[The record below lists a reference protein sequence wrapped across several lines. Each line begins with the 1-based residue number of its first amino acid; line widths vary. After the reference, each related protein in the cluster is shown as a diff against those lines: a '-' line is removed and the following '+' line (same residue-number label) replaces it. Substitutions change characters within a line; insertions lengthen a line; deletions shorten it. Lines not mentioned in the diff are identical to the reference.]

1 MKTDWLF
8 LSFSILGIAIA
19 TLFGA
24 FGAHSL
30 KDLFSTYEMDIWNK
44 GIFYQISNSLGVL
57 ILLTL
62 RKIELIKKNDLPFY
76 LLTIGIIFFSFL
88 FYIISLTNVF
98 LDPQH
103 WLKILMIPVTPT
115 GGSLIIIG
123 WILVFLVLKNKNY

>member
-62 RKIELIKKNDLPFY
+62 RKIEIIKKNDLPFY
-76 LLTIGIIFFSFL
+76 LLTIGIIFFSFSL
-88 FYIISLTNVF
+88 YIISLTNVF

-103 WLKILMIPVTPT
+103 WLKILMIPVTPI

-123 WILVFLVLKNKNY
+123 WILVFLGIKK

>member
-1 MKTDWLF
+1 MKTDRLF

-44 GIFYQISNSLGVL
+44 GIFYQISNSMGLL

-76 LLTIGIIFFSFL
+76 LLTIGIIFFSFSL
-88 FYIISLTNVF
+88 YIISLTNVF
-98 LDPQH
+98 LDPKH
-103 WLKILMIPVTPT
+103 WLKTFMIPITPI

-123 WILVFLVLKNKNY
+123 WILVFLGIKK

>member
-76 LLTIGIIFFSFL
+76 LLTMGIIFFSFSL
-88 FYIISLTNVF
+88 YIISLTNVF

-103 WLKILMIPVTPT
+103 WLKILMIPITPI

-123 WILVFLVLKNKNY
+123 WILVFLGIKK

>member
-76 LLTIGIIFFSFL
+76 LLTIGIIFFF
-88 FYIISLTNVF
+88 
-98 LDPQH
+98 
-103 WLKILMIPVTPT
+103 
-115 GGSLIIIG
+115 LIIYN
-123 WILVFLVLKNKNY
+123 FFNKCFS

>member
-1 MKTDWLF
+1 MKTDRLF

-19 TLFGA
+19 ILFGA

-44 GIFYQISNSLGVL
+44 GIFYQITNSMGVL

-76 LLTIGIIFFSFL
+76 LLTIGIIFFF
-88 FYIISLTNVF
+88 F
-98 LDPQH
+98 
-103 WLKILMIPVTPT
+103 
-115 GGSLIIIG
+115 LIIYN
-123 WILVFLVLKNKNY
+123 FFNKYFS

>member
-8 LSFSILGIAIA
+8 LSFSILGIATA

-76 LLTIGIIFFSFL
+76 LLIIGIIFFSFSL
-88 FYIISLTNVF
+88 YIISLTNVF

-103 WLKILMIPVTPT
+103 WLKILMIPITPI

-123 WILVFLVLKNKNY
+123 WILVFLGIKK

>member
-1 MKTDWLF
+1 MKTDRLF
-8 LSFSILGIAIA
+8 LSLSILGVAIA

-30 KDLFSTYEMDIWNK
+30 KNLFSTYEMDIWNK
-44 GIFYQISNSLGVL
+44 GIFYQISNSLGVM
-57 ILLTL
+57 ILLNL

-76 LLTIGIIFFSFL
+76 LIITGIVFFSFSL
-88 FYIISLTNVF
+88 YIISLTNVF

-103 WLKILMIPVTPT
+103 WQKTFKIPITPI

-123 WILVFLVLKNKNY
+123 WILVFLGIKK

>member
-76 LLTIGIIFFSFL
+76 LLIIGIIFFSFSL
-88 FYIISLTNVF
+88 YIISLTNVF

-103 WLKILMIPVTPT
+103 WLKILMTPIT
-115 GGSLIIIG
+115 PIGGSLIIIG
-123 WILVFLVLKNKNY
+123 WILVFLGIKK

>member
-76 LLTIGIIFFSFL
+76 LLIIGIIFFSFSL
-88 FYIISLTNVF
+88 YIISLTNVF

-103 WLKILMIPVTPT
+103 WLKILMIPITT
-115 GGSLIIIG
+115 Y
-123 WILVFLVLKNKNY
+123 WRKFDNYRMDFSFSWY

>member
-30 KDLFSTYEMDIWNK
+30 KYLFSTYEMDIWNK

-76 LLTIGIIFFSFL
+76 LLIIGIIFFSFSL
-88 FYIISLTNVF
+88 YIISLTNVF

-103 WLKILMIPVTPT
+103 WLKILMIPITPI
-115 GGSLIIIG
+115 GGSLIITG
-123 WILVFLVLKNKNY
+123 WILVFLGIKK

>member
-76 LLTIGIIFFSFL
+76 LLTIGIIFFSFSL
-88 FYIISLTNVF
+88 YIISLTNVF

-103 WLKILMIPVTPT
+103 WLKILMIPITPI

-123 WILVFLVLKNKNY
+123 WILVFLGIKK

>member
-1 MKTDWLF
+1 MKTDRLF

-24 FGAHSL
+24 FGSHSL

-44 GIFYQISNSLGVL
+44 GIFYQISNSLGL
-57 ILLTL
+57 IILLTL

-76 LLTIGIIFFSFL
+76 FLITGIVFFSFSL
-88 FYIISLTNVF
+88 YTISLTNVF

-103 WLKILMIPVTPT
+103 WLKTFMIPITPI
-115 GGSLIIIG
+115 GGSLIITG
-123 WILVFLVLKNKNY
+123 WILFFLVIKK